1 MTKAIRKGFAVE
13 TMLQAELQGSNSL
26 KRLEAGKAWEG
37 FERWRGKVGLLHFVC
52 LFNNS
57 F

>member
-37 FERWRGKVGLLHFVC
+37 FERWRGKVGL
-52 LFNNS
+52 
-57 F
+57 